1 MADENEITPQS
12 NYVTIYSDS
21 SCEWNPRFD
30 LSVTHCHVDV
40 TWFPFDEQTC
50 DLIFESW
57 MYVDSVLILE
67 TDDIFL
73 ENTVRPEGWYII
85 GM

>member
-1 MADENEITPQS
+1 VSEENEITPQS
-12 NYVTIYSDS
+12 NYVTIYNDS

-30 LSVTHCHVDV
+30 LSVTHCPVDV

-57 MYVDSVLILE
+57 VLEDSVLNLE

-73 ENTVRPEGWYII
+73 ENTVHPEGWYIT